1 MQNKKIMIGIFLL
14 GYVVVAHA
22 DGTGIFDTIL
32 NSIYVKASTWGTTL
46 MPVAAGIFYTV
57 STIEFAYA
65 IAFKK
70 MLAGDHQKLFYTI
83 SARFIVMSILYNI
96 FVKDLGFYIG
106 ILKWGLNLGQTLGG
120 GLPTTVS
127 SGGIYSI
134 SGLFD
139 LMWSPVWVIV
149 TVLSGAAILGGAMS
163 TSLGIFFFGIVG
175 AIIVVILTCCVTVM
189 WLLIRSWLVMF
200 GGFFLAGFIGS
211 HWTRNYWQNY
221 IKSVISVALS
231 LFTLSLVLIIIEWQW
246 SHTSEWLPQLPEFS
260 LRNITDLPGYLTGS
274 LQNLIAMLG
283 VLVLD
288 AVLII
293 GGAGLGASLASGVIS
308 TGLGEAIGAVAGV
321 MAGASM
327 AGGAAKAAGTV
338 AKAASGAS
346 QVGKQAAQAS
356 MKASLKNGI
365 GGAGNSSDSK
375 FREMSKTQ
383 AKKAGSDAQSAH
395 MSNAF
400 SEAKKH
406 LGGAGRGA
414 SNMGNNL
421 SRGTGGGGGGGPAS
435 INTNSPSH
443 H

>member
-14 GYVVVAHA
+14 GYIVVAHA
-22 DGTGIFDTIL
+22 NGTGVFDTIL
-32 NSIYVKASTWGTTL
+32 NSVYVKASTWGDKL
-46 MPVAAGIFYTV
+46 IPVAAGIFYTV

-65 IAFKK
+65 VGFKK
-70 MLAGDHQKLFYTI
+70 MLAGDHQKLFYTMMSRI
-83 SARFIVMSILYNI
+83 IVMSLLYYM

-120 GLPTTVS
+120 GIPTTVS

-134 SGLFD
+134 SGLFS
-139 LMWSPVWVIV
+139 LMWDHVQTIV
-149 TVLSGAAILGGAMS
+149 TGLTAAAAAVSFVNGALGNF
-163 TSLGIFFFGIVG
+163 LFGIVG
-175 AIIVVILTCCVTVM
+175 AIIIVILTCCVTVM

-221 IKSVISVALS
+221 IKSVIGVALS

-260 LRNITDLPGYLTGS
+260 VTGAGDYLATA
-274 LQNLIAMLG
+274 LINLVAMLG
-283 VLVLD
+283 VVVLD

-293 GGAGLGASLASGVIS
+293 GGAGLGASLASGVIG

-327 AGGAAKAAGTV
+327 VSGATKAAGTV
-338 AKAASGAS
+338 TNAAVNAGEVGRKASRE
-346 QVGKQAAQAS
+346 S
-356 MKASLKNGI
+356 MKNSLKNGI
-365 GGAGNSSDSK
+365 GGDGNSSDSK
-375 FREMSKTQ
+375 FREMAKTQ
-383 AKKAGSDAQSAH
+383 AKQAGSDAKSAH
-395 MSNAF
+395 MNNAF
-400 SEAKKH
+400 GDAKKH